1 MKNCSPGLQ
10 ELLLSM
16 LELNPYFRSSIKE
29 CLNFEIFDA
38 IRVRDLEE
46 DAPWKIH
53 LDVDQE
59 DAFNYDNVDQSPY
72 NINDYRKK
80 IIKEINKLHRN

>member
-1 MKNCSPGLQ
+1 MS
-10 ELLLSM
+10 EMTYAYS
-16 LELNPYFRSSIKE
+16 
-29 CLNFEIFDA
+29 EIFDS

-59 DAFNYDNVDQSPY
+59 DAFNYEDVDSSPHS
-72 NINDYRKK
+72 INDMRKK
-80 IIKEINKLHRN
+80 IKKEISKLKRS